1 MAHYIINLLRLIPI
15 YSDMENLVL
24 RAIRRSRVQRES
36 EQNGSAFVWL
46 TWSDGVV
53 ECWSIGIPKE
63 ADGFSETTSFLCNPY
78 VFNALYHYSTTPSLH
93 EQLKFG

>member
-1 MAHYIINLLRLIPI
+1 MAHYITKLLLCLTPI
-15 YSDMENLVL
+15 YSDMDNLVL
-24 RAIRRSRVQRES
+24 RARS

-53 ECWSIGIPKE
+53 EYWSIGIPQE

-78 VFNALYHYSTTPSLH
+78 VFIALYHHSTTPSLH

>member
-1 MAHYIINLLRLIPI
+1 MAHYITKLLRLTPI

-46 TWSDGVV
+46 TWSDGVLEYWDTARGGWFFRNNIFFV
-53 ECWSIGIPKE
+53 QSICVQR
-63 ADGFSETTSFLCNPY
+63 SLSL
-78 VFNALYHYSTTPSLH
+78 LHYSITP
-93 EQLKFG
+93 